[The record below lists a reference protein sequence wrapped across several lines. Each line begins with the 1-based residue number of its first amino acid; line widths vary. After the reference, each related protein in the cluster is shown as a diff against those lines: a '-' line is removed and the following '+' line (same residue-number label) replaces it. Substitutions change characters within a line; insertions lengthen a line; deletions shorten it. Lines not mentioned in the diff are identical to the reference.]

1 MCLRDLGRRLA
12 VSAYLALAVS
22 GTAAEKEPT
31 TTAEEGAAAAVV
43 LGLLWNSWSIS
54 LAPDWLE
61 ILLLEVTTGWQL
73 PLESQCCDWLSW
85 ICSLAETCSW
95 IVISPNNY

>member
-1 MCLRDLGRRLA
+1 M
-12 VSAYLALAVS
+12 
-22 GTAAEKEPT
+22 EPT
-31 TTAEEGAAAAVV
+31 IIGSSGTAEEGAAAAVV

-73 PLESQCCDWLSW
+73 PLESQCCDWLAGR
-85 ICSLAETCSW
+85 CSLGESYSW
-95 IVISPNNY
+95 IVNLTHLEVL